1 MRVAGT
7 ARTCTGSRSTW
18 SLAALSTSNRS
29 SPTGSFRARDCATRE
44 RNDTNGVFRSLENSY
59 TFKEAKEAFEANTKG
74 VGKDGNAVIKIIIAG
89 PVETD
94 TA

>member
-1 MRVAGT
+1 M
-7 ARTCTGSRSTW
+7 
-18 SLAALSTSNRS
+18 
-29 SPTGSFRARDCATRE
+29 
-44 RNDTNGVFRSLENSY
+44 ENSY

>member
-1 MRVAGT
+1 MPRLLQHLGQAELMD
-7 ARTCTGSRSTW
+7 
-18 SLAALSTSNRS
+18 SLGR
-29 SPTGSFRARDCATRE
+29 G
-44 RNDTNGVFRSLENSY
+44 GGNSY

-89 PVETD
+89 PVEAD

>member
-1 MRVAGT
+1 MSDLRLT
-7 ARTCTGSRSTW
+7 APRATKSSESRY
-18 SLAALSTSNRS
+18 TSGPYLR
-29 SPTGSFRARDCATRE
+29 
-44 RNDTNGVFRSLENSY
+44 
-59 TFKEAKEAFEANTKG
+59 KEAKEAFEANTKG